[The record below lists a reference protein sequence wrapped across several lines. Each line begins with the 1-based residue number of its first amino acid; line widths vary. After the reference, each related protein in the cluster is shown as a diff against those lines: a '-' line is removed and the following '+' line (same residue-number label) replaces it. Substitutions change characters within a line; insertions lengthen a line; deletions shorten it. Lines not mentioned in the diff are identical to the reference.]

1 MYTDEYTDYT
11 PHSVADALSWAQSAR
26 NEYADEIVSKH
37 EYYGSGLSGWKQAVL
52 DYLPA
57 KCSLAFRVK
66 VEEFL
71 DKFKTIE

>member
-1 MYTDEYTDYT
+1 MYTEEYMDYT
-11 PHSVADALSWAQSAR
+11 PHSVADALNWAQSAR
-26 NEYADEIVSKH
+26 NEYADEIVVKH

-57 KCSLAFRVK
+57 RSSLAFRVK

-71 DKFKTIE
+71 DKCKTVE